1 MSHTADQE
9 YQYLKAAWNDDVTTA
24 KYILSLHGTQLEANK
39 IIAIGKHKGDKVGL
53 TMCGTYMDGQRW
65 MDEASEP
72 IRHKVLE
79 RKFATP
85 EMVTLLRATGVAPL
99 IFEDS
104 NNCWGWKDGKGQN
117 RMGTII
123 MEIRAKLPPA

>member
-1 MSHTADQE
+1 
-9 YQYLKAAWNDDVTTA
+9 
-24 KYILSLHGTQLEANK
+24 
-39 IIAIGKHKGDKVGL
+39 
-53 TMCGTYMDGQRW
+53 

-104 NNCWGWKDGKGQN
+104 NNYWGWKDGKGQN